1 MISKV
6 INSLN
11 TSPFLAGLA
20 MIILNIGSKYIEIG
34 LSKTQEQAIRNSIA
48 REVIIFTIVFVGTKD
63 VIMSILMT
71 AAFIIMADFLLNA
84 NSRYCICPSYM
95 RRLAMEVDLN
105 GDNVV
110 SEQEEEKAIEILRKA
125 KEQKKKKQQAHFTS
139 LLPYSSAANIT
150 N

>member
-48 REVIIFTIVFVGTKD
+48 REVLIFTIVFVGTKD
-63 VIMSILMT
+63 VVMSILMT

-105 GDNVV
+105 GDDVI

-125 KEQKKKKQQAHFTS
+125 KEQKKKKQQAHFIS
-139 LLPYSSAANIT
+139 LLPYSNAANIT

>member
-48 REVIIFTIVFVGTKD
+48 REVLIFTIVFVGTKD
-63 VIMSILMT
+63 VVMSILMT

-105 GDNVV
+105 GDDVI

>member
-11 TSPFLAGLA
+11 NSPFLAGLA

-48 REVIIFTIVFVGTKD
+48 REVLIFTIVFVGTKD
-63 VIMSILMT
+63 VVMSILMT
-71 AAFIIMADFLLNA
+71 AAFIIMADFLLNS

-95 RRLAMEVDLN
+95 RRLDMEVDLN
-105 GDNVV
+105 GDNVI

>member
-48 REVIIFTIVFVGTKD
+48 REVLIFTIVFVGTKD

-125 KEQKKKKQQAHFTS
+125 KEQKKKKQQTHFTS

>member
-48 REVIIFTIVFVGTKD
+48 REVLIFTIVFVGTKD